1 MLHAVLAGNPN
12 VGKSTVFNALTGLR
26 QHTGNWPGKTV
37 ETKTGLLRPSRT
49 AMELPLSLTD
59 LPGTYSLT
67 GHSPEEVVA
76 GDYLRSQPVDC
87 VVVVCDAAALSR
99 NLILALQI
107 RERTSHVVVCVNLI
121 DEGEKRGLAVD
132 TEALSAI
139 LGCPVVPCAARQK
152 RGLAALRAAIL
163 SVCTGTIVPTTPAL
177 SPYGTDI
184 PAQAEAIAAMV
195 VSQTGGGSKWDARLD
210 RVFAGSALAYPVM
223 AALVLLVFWLTI
235 RGAGYLSD
243 GLARLFDWLL
253 PLCLHGGQW
262 LGVPPVICS
271 FVVEGILATLT
282 QVVAVMLP
290 PMAIFFPLFTLLEDL
305 GYLPRAAFCLDRAF
319 HGCGAC
325 GKQALT
331 MLMGLGCNAAGV
343 TGCRIIDSPRE
354 RKLAILT
361 NSLMPCN
368 GRLPMVL
375 TLTGA
380 LVVLLGH
387 SGHTGLQTVLVLL
400 VLAVCT
406 AVTGLTCHFLSHTLL
421 RGESTTFT
429 LELPGYRIP
438 QWGQVLLRSF
448 VDRTLLV
455 LRRAVVVA
463 APAGAVLWCLTHCTF
478 ANGTLYQHLTTA
490 LDPIGTCFGM
500 DGVTLTAFLLSLPAA
515 ELFLPLVLLGYGASE
530 IVLWQCWQGSTI
542 LCVLW
547 FTLFHWPCATTLLT
561 IHKET
566 GSWRMTLLSAAL
578 PTAIGLAGCLLLRA
592 LPI

>member
-1 MLHAVLAGNPN
+1 MWQAVLTGNPN

-37 ETKTGLLRPSRT
+37 ETKTGLLRTRS
-49 AMELPLSLTD
+49 AELTLTD
-59 LPGTYSLT
+59 LPGTYSLM

-76 GDYLRSQPVDC
+76 GDYLREHTADC
-87 VVVVCDAAALSR
+87 VVVVCDATALSR

-107 RERTSHVVVCVNLI
+107 RERFHRCVVCVNLI
-121 DEGEKRGLAVD
+121 DEGEKRGIVVD
-132 TEALSAI
+132 TAALSTI
-139 LGCPVVPCAARQK
+139 LGCPVIPCAARQK
-152 RGLAALRAAIL
+152 RGLDTLRQTIL
-163 SVCTGTIVPTTPAL
+163 SVCAEKQTSAQPTYHA
-177 SPYGTDI
+177 YGKDI
-184 PAQAEAIAAMV
+184 PTQAEAIARTV
-195 VSQTGGGSKWDARLD
+195 CQVSETAFPRDTKLD
-210 RVFAGSALAYPVM
+210 HLLAGSWMAYPMM
-223 AALVLLVFWLTI
+223 AALGIVVLWLTI
-235 RGAGYLSD
+235 RGAGYLSEA
-243 GLARLFDWLL
+243 LTLCFDWLL
-253 PLCLHGGQW
+253 THCMTWGTA
-262 LGVPPVICS
+262 LGLPTMLCS
-271 FVVEGILATLT
+271 FLVEGVLTTLT
-282 QVVAVMLP
+282 QVIAVMLP

-361 NSLMPCN
+361 NSLTPCN

-375 TLTGA
+375 SLTGA
-380 LVVLLGH
+380 VVVLL
-387 SGHTGLQTVLVLL
+387 SRTSTAPVGLQTVAVAL
-400 VLAVCT
+400 VLALCT
-406 AVTGLTCHFLSHTLL
+406 GMTLLICRVLSHTLL
-421 RGESTTFT
+421 QGENTTFAM
-429 LELPGYRIP
+429 ELPCYRIP
-438 QWGQVLLRSF
+438 QWGQVLVRSF
-448 VDRTLLV
+448 LDRTLLV

-463 APAGAVLWCLTHCTF
+463 APAGALLWCLTHM
-478 ANGTLYQHLTTA
+478 AWQGTTWYGHITVF
-490 LDPIGTCFGM
+490 LDSVGQCFGM
-500 DGVTLTAFLLSLPAA
+500 DGVILTAFILSLPAA

-561 IHKET
+561 IQKET
-566 GSWRMTLLSAAL
+566 GSWGLTLLSATL